1 MIEIKDKSKC
11 SGCSA
16 CYSVCPKNCISMIE
30 DEEGFLYPT
39 VNKDDCIE
47 CGLCEKVC
55 PLEEHNNKKNGVVS
69 SCIIQNKDKEVLLQS
84 TSGGIFTP
92 IAEYVLRQNGVVFG
106 VEMTSDDFIIRHTK
120 VEKKEELLK
129 FRSSKY
135 VQSSVGDTFKDA
147 KNELENGRM
156 VCFSGTPCQIQGF
169 KNFLKKDYE
178 NLITVDVVCR
188 GVPSPG
194 MWRDYV
200 EKLQQL
206 DKVQEVVFRDKGLG
220 YQYSTMKVK
229 YANGAV
235 KRNGIESDQWL
246 RMFFSG
252 LSLRPSCPTCNFRT
266 TDRCS
271 DFTIWDCFN
280 VSDLTNTLDET
291 KGATRMLIHTQ
302 KGMQIFDKIKCSF
315 NFVEAPTNVVAKGI
329 KETFFLNKNRNNFIS
344 DYKSMSMDSLLEKWV
359 PMSVKVYLK
368 KYARRVLNVIGL
380 DLIVKKVKRKIKG

>member
-84 TSGGIFTP
+84 TSGGSFTP

-220 YQYSTMKVK
+220 YQYSTMKIK
-229 YANGAV
+229 YANGTV

-368 KYARRVLNVIGL
+368 KYARRVLNVIGVAPL
-380 DLIVKKVKRKIKG
+380 SA

>member
-39 VNKDDCIE
+39 VNKDDCIK

-84 TSGGIFTP
+84 TSGGSFTP

-220 YQYSTMKVK
+220 YQYSTMKIK
-229 YANGAV
+229 YANGTV

-329 KETFFLNKNRNNFIS
+329 KETFFLNKNRNNFII

-368 KYARRVLNVIGL
+368 KYARRVLNAIGL

>member
-39 VNKDDCIE
+39 VNKDDCIK

-84 TSGGIFTP
+84 TSGGSFTP

-206 DKVQEVVFRDKGLG
+206 DKVQEIVFRDKGLG

-229 YANGAV
+229 YANGTV

-302 KGMQIFDKIKCSF
+302 KGMQIFDKIKNSF
-315 NFVEAPTNVVAKGI
+315 NFVEAPTNIVAKGI
-329 KETFFLNKNRNNFIS
+329 KETFFLNRNRNNFIS

-359 PMSVKVYLK
+359 PMSVEVYLK

-380 DLIVKKVKRKIKG
+380 DLIVKKVKRKIKE

>member
-84 TSGGIFTP
+84 TSGGSFTP

>member
-84 TSGGIFTP
+84 TSGGSFTP

-200 EKLQQL
+200 EKLHQL

>member
-39 VNKDDCIE
+39 VNKDDCIK

-84 TSGGIFTP
+84 TSGGSFTP

-206 DKVQEVVFRDKGLG
+206 DKVQEIVFRDKGLG

-229 YANGAV
+229 YANGTV

-302 KGMQIFDKIKCSF
+302 KGMQIFDKIKNSF
-315 NFVEAPTNVVAKGI
+315 NFVEAPTNIVAKGI
-329 KETFFLNKNRNNFIS
+329 KETFFLNRNRNNFIS

-359 PMSVKVYLK
+359 PMSVEVYLK

-380 DLIVKKVKRKIKG
+380 DLIVKKVKRK

>member
-84 TSGGIFTP
+84 TSGGSFTP

-368 KYARRVLNVIGL
+368 KYARRILNVIGL
-380 DLIVKKVKRKIKG
+380 DLTVKKVKRKIKG

>member
-84 TSGGIFTP
+84 TSGGSFTP

-235 KRNGIESDQWL
+235 KRNGIEADQWL

-302 KGMQIFDKIKCSF
+302 KGMQIFDKINCSF

-329 KETFFLNKNRNNFIS
+329 KETFFLDKNRNNFIS

>member
-39 VNKDDCIE
+39 VNKDDCIK

-84 TSGGIFTP
+84 TSGGSFTP